1 MRTAILTLISTLAL
15 SGCVAP
21 KGRPTAAT
29 LPQPVKII
37 SSPSVVSDGS
47 LWQADARND
56 NSLTG
61 DIKARN
67 KGDIVTVLVIEKVN
81 ASHTRNTAT
90 NKTQGTDAS
99 ASQFFFPGVGT
110 LKGATPSLNYKS
122 ARTYAGGGTV
132 TDSNTVTATVST
144 QVVEVLPN
152 GNLVVSGSREVT
164 LSGEVQTVTLTG
176 IVREHD
182 IAPDNTVPSTALAE
196 ARVHIAGA
204 GPLDDAQKRTQVAR
218 LLDWVNLF

>member
-1 MRTAILTLISTLAL
+1 MRTAILALTCALAL

-21 KGRPTAAT
+21 QGRPTAAT
-29 LPQPVKII
+29 IPTPVKII
-37 SSPSVVSDGS
+37 SPPPVVSDGS
-47 LWQADARND
+47 LWQADARSD

-67 KGDIVTVLVIEKVN
+67 KGDIVTVLVVEKVN

-90 NKTQGTDAS
+90 NKNQATDAS
-99 ASQFFFPGVGT
+99 ASQFFYPHIGT
-110 LKGATPSLNYKS
+110 LNGVTPNLSYKS
-122 ARTYAGGGTV
+122 ARTFTGGGTV
-132 TDSNTVTATVST
+132 TDSNTVSATVST

-182 IAPDNTVPSTALAE
+182 IQPDNTVPSTALAE
-196 ARVHIAGA
+196 ARVHITGS
-204 GPLDDAQKRTQVAR
+204 GPLNDAQKRTQVAR